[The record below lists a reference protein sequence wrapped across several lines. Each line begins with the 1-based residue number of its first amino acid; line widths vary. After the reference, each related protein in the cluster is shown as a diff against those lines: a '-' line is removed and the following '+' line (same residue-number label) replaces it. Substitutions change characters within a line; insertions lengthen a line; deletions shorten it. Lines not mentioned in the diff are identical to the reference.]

1 MLSVQG
7 SCSEGSRNEV
17 AMDAHRNGNAVAP
30 EPPTF
35 ICTVNGH
42 NTLHSWRSVL
52 LGRGRGGG
60 GAK

>member
-17 AMDAHRNGNAVAP
+17 AMLTIRNAVAP